1 MPNWGMGTR
10 TVVYNLFI
18 SYTIQTKINF
28 VICDLY
34 FLISYI
40 FLFQFR
46 VFFFVF
52 FFVCSLCTVQHFNNK
67 VMVLTKKKN
76 KVMGMEYPCFDLWS
90 QINLLNF

>member
-1 MPNWGMGTR
+1 MPNWGMGTM

-46 VFFFVF
+46 VFFCFL
-52 FFVCSLCTVQHFNNK
+52 LCLFLMYGTTF
-67 VMVLTKKKN
+67 
-76 KVMGMEYPCFDLWS
+76 
-90 QINLLNF
+90 